1 MNHLLYTKI
10 ICEYDEILNEWEKE
24 LQEDT
29 NNYLFNDVLKLFTLL
44 KYDNKKMN
52 NKIRGNRDEGLYFIK
67 DFKVLSTNNNTEY
80 SQKRVNI
87 KK

>member
-1 MNHLLYTKI
+1 
-10 ICEYDEILNEWEKE
+10 
-24 LQEDT
+24 
-29 NNYLFNDVLKLFTLL
+29 
-44 KYDNKKMN
+44 MN

-87 KK
+87 KKQINLEKSKKRIVV